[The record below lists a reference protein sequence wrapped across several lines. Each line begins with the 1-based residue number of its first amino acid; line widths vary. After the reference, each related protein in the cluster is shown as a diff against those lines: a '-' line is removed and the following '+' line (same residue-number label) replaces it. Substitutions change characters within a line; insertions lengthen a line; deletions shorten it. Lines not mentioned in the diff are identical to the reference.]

1 MTRDTK
7 TPPLIILGFDVGDLD
22 SIQRWAKEGYLPAI
36 ASIMEKGCWGQ
47 TAGSELVCAYSVWAS
62 MFSGVSRNQHGYYYF
77 RQLKPGTYDLQT
89 VSETDAK
96 IRPFWS
102 YLQGTDKK
110 VAVIDA
116 PDAHPMAGLKG
127 IQLADWASHNSPFP
141 AAAEPEGLLE
151 EVRRVFGP
159 QMVVEETLNFDLAE
173 DRQIYRLLLERMEKK
188 GALCRHLLSRDSYDV
203 IVIIFSESHI
213 ANHQFWRHRPEALL
227 PNQTPEAPDLKDA
240 IRDVLAAL
248 DREMGLILSQLPEE
262 ANVFILS
269 ETGMENQYPT
279 TGLIEAFC
287 RQLGYQAAPE
297 PSGKKSLSVMDLVRK
312 VLPEPVRVAISQRLL
327 SREKREGL
335 LADKFRNSTNWQKT
349 KAFSIPSFYPSFVRV
364 NLKGREPQGIVEPGA
379 EYLGLLDQLEADLMQ
394 LKDPETGEPVVRR
407 VERICDLFGGEPP
420 AVLPDLFVQWKP
432 ATRFME
438 RVIHPKAELRQQKPE
453 FYRDSDH
460 SHNGFIAAA
469 GPSIQGRGAIG
480 DVSLL
485 DLAPTFL
492 SLMGEPIPDRL
503 KGKTIEA
510 IVRLEFSNDT

>member
-1 MTRDTK
+1 MTLERK
-7 TPPLIILGFDVGDLD
+7 TSPLVILGFDVGDLD
-22 SIQRWAKEGYLPAI
+22 SIQRWAKEGYLPTI
-36 ASIMEKGCWGQ
+36 ASIMERGCWGQ
-47 TAGSELVCAYSVWAS
+47 TGGPELVCSHSLWAS
-62 MFSGVSRNQHGYYYF
+62 MFSGISRNEHGYYYF
-77 RQLKPGTYDLQT
+77 RQLKPGTYDLQP
-89 VSETDAK
+89 VSEPHAK
-96 IRPFWS
+96 ISPFWS
-102 YLQGTDKK
+102 CLQGTDKK
-110 VAVIDA
+110 VAVVDA
-116 PDAHPMAGLKG
+116 PNADPISELKG
-127 IQLADWASHNSPFP
+127 IQIADWASLHSPSP
-141 AAAEPEGLLE
+141 ASTEPKELLE

-159 QMVVEETLNFDLAE
+159 QIVIEGTLNFDAAE
-173 DRQIYRLLLERMEKK
+173 DRQIYRLLLERIEKK
-188 GALCRHLLSRDSYDV
+188 GALCRHLLSQDRYDV
-203 IVIIFSESHI
+203 TVIIFCESHI

-248 DREMGLILSQLPEE
+248 DREMGQILSQLPSE

-297 PSGKKSLSVMDLVRK
+297 PSGKKSLSPMDLVRK

-327 SREKREGL
+327 SREKRERL
-335 LADKFRNSTNWQKT
+335 LAEQFRNSTNWQKT
-349 KAFSIPSFYPSFVRV
+349 KAFSIPSFYPGFVRV

-379 EYLGLLDQLEADLMQ
+379 EYLALLDQLEADLMQ

-407 VERICDLFGGEPP
+407 VERICDLFGGDPP

-432 ATRFME
+432 ATHFME

-469 GPSIQGRGAIG
+469 GPSIQRRGAIA

-492 SLMGEPIPDRL
+492 SLMGEPIPDKMTGQPL
-503 KGKTIEA
+503 EALAPKT
-510 IVRLEFSNDT
+510 V